1 MNRCLSFVYNR
12 MDATVPACGEKTERE
27 LKLIEDVNS
36 ILKKYEHFLPFSF
49 IDIMKL
55 CIVLI

>member
-1 MNRCLSFVYNR
+1 